1 MNVAQAIREKHAV
14 RSFLPAPLPEDA
26 VRRILGAGRRAQ
38 SSKNTQPWHFI
49 AVRDRG
55 TLEQLSHTGRYA
67 GHLALAPLGVVIVT
81 PDPAQKV
88 TIAFDAGQAAAYMQL
103 AAWEEGVG
111 SCLASLYEKD
121 AVRRILGIPAEWHAD
136 VALSFGYFDPK
147 LQPPSGVQNPGRK
160 PLDEIVHWER
170 W

>member
-1 MNVAQAIREKHAV
+1 MNVAQAIREKYAV
-14 RSFLPAPLPEDA
+14 RSFLPAPLPEDV
-26 VRRILGAGRRAQ
+26 VRRILSAGRRAQ
-38 SSKNTQPWHFI
+38 SAKNSQPWHFL
-49 AVRDRG
+49 AVRDRA
-55 TLEQLSHTGRYA
+55 TLGQLSRTGRYA
-67 GHLALAPLGVVIVT
+67 GHLARAALGVVIAT

-111 SCLASLYEKD
+111 SCLASLYEAD
-121 AVRRILGIPAEWHAD
+121 EVRRILAIPAEWHAD

-147 LQPPSGVQNPGRK
+147 LQPPSGVLNPGRK
-160 PLDEIVHWER
+160 DFNEIVHWER